1 MIPTEG
7 KGGYVLGKDL
17 VEALADFNED
27 SVMEEVKNR
36 LDSDE
41 DPMDIVH
48 DLQKGM
54 ELVGDRYNKGT
65 YFLSELIMAA
75 DLFTRAMAL
84 IEPSLEGTVQ
94 EKLGKMVIGT
104 PKGDI
109 HDIGKNIFS
118 NVAKGAGFEVH
129 DLGVD
134 VPVER
139 FLEVVEEVKPGL
151 GHIVKQQFIQVGTEI
166 DLVQGIDGLAYRL
179 GVRVVLRRIHMP
191 AGQNRAVEEDKWFDL
206 DTRLLAR
213 FLDDGALCAVQGR
226 WRLSSRAPAHVLGA
240 VRLARGTGEGLGPPR
255 RGRRGAEAVGR

>member
-1 MIPTEG
+1 M
-7 KGGYVLGKDL
+7 GKDL

-41 DPMDIVH
+41 DPMGIVH

-54 ELVGDRYNKGT
+54 ELVGERYTKGT

-75 DLFTRAMAL
+75 DLFTRAMEL

-139 FLEVVEEVKPGL
+139 FLEAVEEVKPEILAFSSLITTAFEPMKAVVDSLVEKGIRDNIKV
-151 GHIVKQQFIQVGTEI
+151 IVGGGVTTDTVKKYVGADAQTI
-166 DLVQGIDGLAYRL
+166 D
-179 GVRVVLRRIHMP
+179 
-191 AGQNRAVEEDKWFDL
+191 AVEGLEMCK
-206 DTRLLAR
+206 R
-213 FLDDGALCAVQGR
+213 FV
-226 WRLSSRAPAHVLGA
+226 
-240 VRLARGTGEGLGPPR
+240 EG
-255 RGRRGAEAVGR
+255 

>member
-1 MIPTEG
+1 MITRDA
-7 KGGYVLGKDL
+7 KGGYVLGKNL

-27 SVMEEVKNR
+27 SVMEAVKTR
-36 LDSDE
+36 LDSEE
-41 DPMDIVH
+41 DPMGIVH

-54 ELVGDRYNKGT
+54 DLVGERYNKGT

-84 IEPSLEGTVQ
+84 IEPSLEGIVQ

-139 FLEVVEEVKPGL
+139 FLEAVEEVKPEILAFSSLITTAFEPMKEVVDSLVEKGL
-151 GHIVKQQFIQVGTEI
+151 RDNMKVIVGGGVTTDTVRKYVGADAQTI
-166 DLVQGIDGLAYRL
+166 DAI
-179 GVRVVLRRIHMP
+179 
-191 AGQNRAVEEDKWFDL
+191 
-206 DTRLLAR
+206 
-213 FLDDGALCAVQGR
+213 
-226 WRLSSRAPAHVLGA
+226 
-240 VRLARGTGEGLGPPR
+240 EGLEMCKKFVEG
-255 RGRRGAEAVGR
+255 

>member
-1 MIPTEG
+1 MITRDS

-27 SVMEEVKNR
+27 SVMEAVKTR
-36 LDSDE
+36 LESDE
-41 DPMDIVH
+41 DPMGIVH

-54 ELVGDRYNKGT
+54 DLVGERYNKGT

-84 IEPSLEGTVQ
+84 IEPSLEGIVQ

-139 FLEVVEEVKPGL
+139 FLEAVEKVKPDILAFSSLITTAFEPMKEVVDSLVEKGL
-151 GHIVKQQFIQVGTEI
+151 RDKMKVIVGGGVTTDTVRKYVGADAQTI
-166 DLVQGIDGLAYRL
+166 D
-179 GVRVVLRRIHMP
+179 
-191 AGQNRAVEEDKWFDL
+191 AVEGMEMCK
-206 DTRLLAR
+206 R
-213 FLDDGALCAVQGR
+213 FV
-226 WRLSSRAPAHVLGA
+226 
-240 VRLARGTGEGLGPPR
+240 EG
-255 RGRRGAEAVGR
+255 

>member
-1 MIPTEG
+1 MG
-7 KGGYVLGKDL
+7 KNL

-27 SVMEEVKNR
+27 SVMEAVKTR
-36 LDSDE
+36 LDSEE
-41 DPMDIVH
+41 DPMGIVH

-54 ELVGDRYNKGT
+54 DLVGERYNKGT

-84 IEPSLEGTVQ
+84 IEPSLEGIVQ

-139 FLEVVEEVKPGL
+139 FLEAVEEVKPEILAFSSLITTAFEPMKVVVDSLVEKGL
-151 GHIVKQQFIQVGTEI
+151 RDNMKVIVGGGVTTDTVRKYVGADAQTI
-166 DLVQGIDGLAYRL
+166 D
-179 GVRVVLRRIHMP
+179 
-191 AGQNRAVEEDKWFDL
+191 AVEGLEMCKKF
-206 DTRLLAR
+206 
-213 FLDDGALCAVQGR
+213 V
-226 WRLSSRAPAHVLGA
+226 
-240 VRLARGTGEGLGPPR
+240 EG
-255 RGRRGAEAVGR
+255 

>member
-1 MIPTEG
+1 MMTTEA
-7 KGGYVLGKDL
+7 KGGYVLGKEL

-41 DPMDIVH
+41 DPMGIVH

-109 HDIGKNIFS
+109 HEIGKNIFS

-139 FLEVVEEVKPGL
+139 FLEVIEKVKPEILAFSSLITTAFEPMKEVVDSLVEKGL
-151 GHIVKQQFIQVGTEI
+151 RDNMKVIVGGGVTTDTVKKYVGADAQTI
-166 DLVQGIDGLAYRL
+166 D
-179 GVRVVLRRIHMP
+179 
-191 AGQNRAVEEDKWFDL
+191 AVEGLEMCK
-206 DTRLLAR
+206 R
-213 FLDDGALCAVQGR
+213 FIEHKD
-226 WRLSSRAPAHVLGA
+226 
-240 VRLARGTGEGLGPPR
+240 
-255 RGRRGAEAVGR
+255 

>member
-1 MIPTEG
+1 M
-7 KGGYVLGKDL
+7 GKDL

-27 SVMEEVKNR
+27 SVMEAVKNR

-41 DPMDIVH
+41 DPMNIVH

-54 ELVGDRYNKGT
+54 ELVGERYNKGT

-75 DLFTRAMAL
+75 DLFTRAMEL
-84 IEPSLEGTVQ
+84 IEPRLQGVIQ

-134 VPVER
+134 VPVEL
-139 FLEVVEEVKPGL
+139 FLEAVEKVKPEILAFSSLITTAFEPMKAVVDSLVAKGIRD
-151 GHIVKQQFIQVGTEI
+151 HIKVIVGGGVTTETVRKYVGADAQTI
-166 DLVQGIDGLAYRL
+166 D
-179 GVRVVLRRIHMP
+179 
-191 AGQNRAVEEDKWFDL
+191 AVEGLEICK
-206 DTRLLAR
+206 R
-213 FLDDGALCAVQGR
+213 FI
-226 WRLSSRAPAHVLGA
+226 
-240 VRLARGTGEGLGPPR
+240 EI
-255 RGRRGAEAVGR
+255 

>member
-1 MIPTEG
+1 
-7 KGGYVLGKDL
+7 LGKDL

-41 DPMDIVH
+41 DPMGIVH

-54 ELVGDRYNKGT
+54 ELVGERYTKGT

-75 DLFTRAMAL
+75 DLFTRAMEL

-139 FLEVVEEVKPGL
+139 FLEAVEEVKPEILAFSSLITTAFEPMKAVVDSLVEKGIRDNIKV
-151 GHIVKQQFIQVGTEI
+151 IVGGGVTTDTVKKYVGADAQTI
-166 DLVQGIDGLAYRL
+166 D
-179 GVRVVLRRIHMP
+179 
-191 AGQNRAVEEDKWFDL
+191 AVEGLEMCK
-206 DTRLLAR
+206 R
-213 FLDDGALCAVQGR
+213 FV
-226 WRLSSRAPAHVLGA
+226 
-240 VRLARGTGEGLGPPR
+240 EG
-255 RGRRGAEAVGR
+255 

>member
-1 MIPTEG
+1 MG
-7 KGGYVLGKDL
+7 KNL

-27 SVMEEVKNR
+27 SVMEAVKTR
-36 LDSDE
+36 LDSEE
-41 DPMDIVH
+41 DPMGIVH

-54 ELVGDRYNKGT
+54 DLVGERYNKGT

-84 IEPSLEGTVQ
+84 IEPSLEGIVQ

-139 FLEVVEEVKPGL
+139 FLEAVEEVKPEILAFSSLITTAFEPMKEVVDSLVEKGL
-151 GHIVKQQFIQVGTEI
+151 RDNMKVIVGGGVTTDTVRKYVGADAQTI
-166 DLVQGIDGLAYRL
+166 DAI
-179 GVRVVLRRIHMP
+179 
-191 AGQNRAVEEDKWFDL
+191 
-206 DTRLLAR
+206 
-213 FLDDGALCAVQGR
+213 
-226 WRLSSRAPAHVLGA
+226 
-240 VRLARGTGEGLGPPR
+240 EGLEMCKKFVEG
-255 RGRRGAEAVGR
+255 

>member
-1 MIPTEG
+1 
-7 KGGYVLGKDL
+7 LGKDL

-27 SVMEEVKNR
+27 SVMEAVKTR

-41 DPMDIVH
+41 DPMGIVN

-94 EKLGKMVIGT
+94 EKVGKMVIGT

-139 FLEVVEEVKPGL
+139 FLEAVEEVKPDILAFSSLITTAFEPMKEVVDSLVEKGL
-151 GHIVKQQFIQVGTEI
+151 RDNMKVIVGGGVTTDTVRKYVGADAQTI
-166 DLVQGIDGLAYRL
+166 D
-179 GVRVVLRRIHMP
+179 
-191 AGQNRAVEEDKWFDL
+191 AVEGLEMCK
-206 DTRLLAR
+206 R
-213 FLDDGALCAVQGR
+213 FAAGKN
-226 WRLSSRAPAHVLGA
+226 
-240 VRLARGTGEGLGPPR
+240 
-255 RGRRGAEAVGR
+255 

>member
-1 MIPTEG
+1 
-7 KGGYVLGKDL
+7 LGKDL

-27 SVMEEVKNR
+27 SVMEAVKTR

-41 DPMDIVH
+41 DPMGIVL

-54 ELVGDRYNKGT
+54 DLVGERYNKGT

-94 EKLGKMVIGT
+94 EKVGKMVIGT

-139 FLEVVEEVKPGL
+139 FVEVVEEVKPDILAFSSLITTAFGPMKEVVDSLVEKGL
-151 GHIVKQQFIQVGTEI
+151 RDNMKVIVGGGVTTDTVRKYVGADAQTI
-166 DLVQGIDGLAYRL
+166 D
-179 GVRVVLRRIHMP
+179 
-191 AGQNRAVEEDKWFDL
+191 AVEGLEMCK
-206 DTRLLAR
+206 R
-213 FLDDGALCAVQGR
+213 FAAGKN
-226 WRLSSRAPAHVLGA
+226 
-240 VRLARGTGEGLGPPR
+240 
-255 RGRRGAEAVGR
+255 